1 MPEAPYGR
9 SNGWLTCVTIDPARF
24 GADREA
30 VRLFLERRNI
40 ESRPVW
46 KPMHLQ
52 PVFRQAEVC
61 RGDVAATLFETGLCL
76 PSGSSL
82 TPQDQQRVIS
92 SLHQVHAA
100 TCGLCLSIRP

>member
-9 SNGWLTCVTIDPARF
+9 PNGWLTCVTIDPAQF

-30 VRLFLERRNI
+30 VRLFLERGNI

-52 PVFRQAEVC
+52 PVFRQAEV
-61 RGDVAATLFETGLCL
+61 RAGDVAATLFDRGLCL

-82 TPQDQQRVIS
+82 TPQDQQRVVS
-92 SLHQVHAA
+92 SLHQLHTAA
-100 TCGLCLSIRP
+100 MSACV